1 MAKISTHVF
10 GSDYFENRKG
20 NDILRQ
26 KSFDRERRFILK
38 CLNRDSFGG
47 LKILDVGCST
57 GEFATRSLYDAD
69 VVYGLEPSNY
79 AANIAISN
87 GIKLIEN
94 FSDLFQSVDIV
105 IFRGTLQYIPEPFE
119 AILNS
124 YSVLNKNG
132 AIIFLCTPNTRSLFI
147 FFQVIY
153 HFLSTNICI
162 TFLQMYHWN

>member
-1 MAKISTHVF
+1 MSGVILDGKNLYVF
-10 GSDYFENRKG
+10 GSDYFKNRKG

-38 CLNRDSFGG
+38 RLNRDSFVG

-87 GIKLIEN
+87 GIKIIEN
-94 FSDLFQSVDIV
+94 FS
-105 IFRGTLQYIPEPFE
+105 
-119 AILNS
+119 
-124 YSVLNKNG
+124 VLINH
-132 AIIFLCTPNTRSLFI
+132 R
-147 FFQVIY
+147 Y
-153 HFLSTNICI
+153 
-162 TFLQMYHWN
+162 